1 MYLFYICFMNT
12 KNNPY
17 KGCLE
22 ALVIQLIDQNGA
34 MYGYEITQKAKEL
47 TAGNLKITEGTLYPL
62 LHKLEE
68 DGVLTSYFEQVGS
81 RPRKYYKIAEKGG
94 PKVKASKQ
102 ELTDFIQHLQAF
114 LNPKL
119 A

>member
-1 MYLFYICFMNT
+1 MNT

-22 ALVIQLIDQNGA
+22 ALVIQLINQQGP

-62 LHKLEE
+62 LHKLED
-68 DGVLTSYFEQVGS
+68 DGVLVSYFEQVGN
-81 RPRKYYKIAEKGG
+81 RPRKYYNIAETGG
-94 PKVKASKQ
+94 KRVKDTQ
-102 ELTDFIQHLQAF
+102 HELSEFIQHIQAF
-114 LNPKL
+114 LHPKL